1 MVDKDVFLTDI
12 IHGKL
17 KDLAKKF
24 NVSFEAMGNTLL
36 VLAMCNDEQV
46 KQAVNLIETWN
57 IKGATEMEKIAPHTH
72 TPKLANT

>member
-1 MVDKDVFLTDI
+1 MVGKDVFLTDI
-12 IHGKL
+12 IHDKL

-36 VLAMCNDEQV
+36 VLAMSNDEQV

-57 IKGATEMEKIAPHTH
+57 IKGATEMEKRGM
-72 TPKLANT
+72 